1 MPQHGGPIDALGGVG
16 RIAVGNGASGTCVNT
31 TVGGPIA
38 SSIIIPPARILDPL
52 RRIVERHWE
61 EFGRHFSNRLDYESL
76 KPEVALE
83 MFESLQMKI
92 RSPIIFAHAWFHHG
106 PMSYQVIRGEEFQ
119 YFDPI
124 SISSTLTTNCIRI
137 FLHEGSIITFRLCAT
152 EDGFNFRISVDKH
165 EDSVFKM
172 KYSRKTTL
180 QPLINIAQE
189 MCGIVEKTGK
199 TQPDSSM

>member
-1 MPQHGGPIDALGGVG
+1 M
-16 RIAVGNGASGTCVNT
+16 NT

-76 KPEVALE
+76 KPEVALD

-106 PMSYQVIRGEEFQ
+106 PMSYQVEM
-119 YFDPI
+119 
-124 SISSTLTTNCIRI
+124 
-137 FLHEGSIITFRLCAT
+137 T
-152 EDGFNFRISVDKH
+152 ELFHLVNWLVGWLVGWLGFAV
-165 EDSVFKM
+165 VV
-172 KYSRKTTL
+172 
-180 QPLINIAQE
+180 
-189 MCGIVEKTGK
+189 G
-199 TQPDSSM
+199 